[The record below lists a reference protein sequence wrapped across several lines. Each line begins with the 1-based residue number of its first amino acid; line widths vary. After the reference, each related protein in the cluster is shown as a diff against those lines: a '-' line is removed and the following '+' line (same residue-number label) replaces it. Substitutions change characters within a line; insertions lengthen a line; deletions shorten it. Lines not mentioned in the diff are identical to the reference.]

1 MKSHGAV
8 FVLKQLQHRAIL
20 RFHQKKTGLRR
31 HLALFIHHGVDSSPH
46 VPCIPCSESLSP
58 SFPPTPVMNQLHT
71 FSPSPKLIFTCRRQ
85 IFFWG
90 LRPSNPLSLPCLRQS
105 SEQKN
110 IVISVYVFVQNLSSL
125 YFEAILKAYPKQNG
139 LHRHPALWFDHGSGE
154 RMSDAPHQLHVSLHD
169 MMSQTDCQTRTH

>member
-71 FSPSPKLIFTCRRQ
+71 FSPSRKLIFTYRRQ
-85 IFFWG
+85 IFLHQGKISSG

-139 LHRHPALWFDHGSGE
+139 LHRHPALSFNHGSGE
-154 RMSDAPHQLHVSLHD
+154 RMSDVSLHD
-169 MMSQTDCQTRTH
+169 IMS